1 VCGSLAN
8 RAQRWN
14 CAIPGNDDANAVA
27 IDVTPDFTV
36 VLLLNYP

>member
-1 VCGSLAN
+1 LAKL
-8 RAQRWN
+8 RAALELRP
-14 CAIPGNDDANAVA
+14 IPRNDDVNAVA